1 MDYKCQTLGFELRVR
16 GISRVPSWK
25 SFGMGKSPNKAES
38 EVGDDPSHVRSNARG
53 WNCQLQSGSSQ
64 RKPDAATTSSCRH
77 SFTGILDLIQKSI
90 SGQVSRKQKLRLLR
104 EILT

>member
-1 MDYKCQTLGFELRVR
+1 MDYKCQTPGFELRVR

-25 SFGMGKSPNKAES
+25 SFGMGKSPYKAKS
-38 EVGDDPSHVRSNARG
+38 EVGEDPSHFRTNIRG

-64 RKPDAATTSSCRH
+64 RQFDAATTSSCRH
-77 SFTGILDLIQKSI
+77 SFTGILGLIEKSI
-90 SGQVSRKQKLRLLR
+90 SGKVRRKQMLSSLR